1 MLDNNE
7 TWNFLYNE
15 SVIPYKDFSH
25 MYCLRMEHG
34 RSFHLP
40 TKVVIYIST
49 QASLRWLGSP
59 GAQFLEVRGDLSETH
74 CHLLFLVRS
83 NNPIQALR
91 TFPVN
96 TKEKYNVYLNFT
108 TMNNVH
114 CISYRKYWK
123 YSKILCMQMNQATLE
138 NRQ

>member
-1 MLDNNE
+1 
-7 TWNFLYNE
+7 
-15 SVIPYKDFSH
+15 
-25 MYCLRMEHG
+25 MYCLRTEHG

-40 TKVVIYIST
+40 PLVAINISA
-49 QASLRWLGSP
+49 QASLRLLGSP
-59 GAQFLEVRGDLSETH
+59 EAQFLKVRGDLSETH
-74 CHLLFLVRS
+74 CHLLFLERS

-114 CISYRKYWK
+114 CISYRKY
-123 YSKILCMQMNQATLE
+123 
-138 NRQ
+138 